1 MAIKLET
8 FVKRLNT
15 VDQALLSMKDD
26 ITVSLVKRTKS
37 GKDMNNKPFKPY
49 SKGYKKKNRNVNL
62 TVKGTMLGN
71 ITSKKIKDGIVLYF
85 SSKSENAKAV
95 SNSKTRQ
102 FFGLDKKQIKS
113 IVKRL
118 QKYLH
123 KR

>member
-15 VDQALLSMKDD
+15 IDQALLSMKDD
-26 ITVSLVKRTKS
+26 IIADIVKRTKS
-37 GKDMNNKPFKPY
+37 GRDMNNKAFKPY
-49 SKGYKKKNRNVNL
+49 SEKYKKKNRNVNL

-71 ITSKKIKDGIVLYF
+71 ITSKKIKDNIVLYF
-85 SSKSENAKAV
+85 SSKSENTKAV
-95 SNSKTRQ
+95 GNQKTRE

-118 QKYLH
+118 QKHLH
-123 KR
+123 RR